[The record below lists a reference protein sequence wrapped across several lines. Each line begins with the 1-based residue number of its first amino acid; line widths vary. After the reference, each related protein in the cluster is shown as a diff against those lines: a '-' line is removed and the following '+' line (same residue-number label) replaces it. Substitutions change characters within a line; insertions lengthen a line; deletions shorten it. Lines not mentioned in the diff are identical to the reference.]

1 MAQVQSAP
9 DQAAARPAVGHSAE
23 AVASLSA
30 GRIWLNDSRA
40 GLRRLLKVRGA
51 GLGLGVLIALIVL
64 SVAAPIIA
72 PYDPLKQDLLA
83 TLEKPSAAHLF
94 GTDDLGRDVLSRVIY
109 GSRVSLEVGLIA
121 IGVALLGG
129 VLIGLAA
136 GYFGGWVDDVLMRI
150 MDAISA
156 FPSLLLALA
165 ITAAR
170 GGGIDNAMVAIGIV
184 YTPLFARLIRSQA
197 LTIRELDYC
206 LAARTLGAGPLRMM
220 FQHVWPN
227 AMPPI
232 IVQASLSVSSAI
244 ITEAS
249 LSFLGVGVLPPT
261 PSWGSILA
269 DGYKVLEIAPW
280 MAIASGAAIFITVLG
295 LNFLGD
301 GLRTALDPRMSRRG
315 N

>member
-1 MAQVQSAP
+1 MVQVHSAP
-9 DQAAARPAVGHSAE
+9 EQVTARPDADQSAE
-23 AVASLSA
+23 AVASITA
-30 GRIWLNDSRA
+30 GRVWLKDSRA
-40 GLRRLLKVRGA
+40 GLQRLLKVRGA
-51 GLGLGVLIALIVL
+51 GVGLGVLLVL
-64 SVAAPIIA
+64 VFLAVAAPVVS

-83 TLEKPSAAHLF
+83 TLAAPTAAHPF
-94 GTDDLGRDVLSRVIY
+94 GMDDLGRDVMARVIY

-121 IGVALLGG
+121 IGVALFGG
-129 VLIGLAA
+129 VMVGLAA

-170 GGGIDNAMVAIGIV
+170 GGGIGNAMVAIGIV

-206 LAARTLGAGPLRMM
+206 LAARTIGSGPLRMM
-220 FQHVWPN
+220 FKHVWPN
-227 AMPPI
+227 AMAPI

-280 MAIASGAAIFITVLG
+280 MAVASGAAIFITVLG